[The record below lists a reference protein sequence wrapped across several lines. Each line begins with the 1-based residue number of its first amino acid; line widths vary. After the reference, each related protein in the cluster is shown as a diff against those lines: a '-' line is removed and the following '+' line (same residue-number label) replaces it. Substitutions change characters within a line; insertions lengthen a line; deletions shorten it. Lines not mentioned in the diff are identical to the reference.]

1 MRRGR
6 GPNSTKRSIVS
17 IPTLSNFLGGQFV
30 VPTGTALLDI
40 VDPSTGLTVAKAPI
54 SIGSDVDDAMAAA
67 QAAFPAWKRR
77 TPAERQL
84 ALLQLADA
92 VEANSDALVEAQHRN
107 TGQPRAT
114 IATDEVA
121 AGADQLRFFAGAAR
135 LLEGKS
141 AGEYLEGMTSWV
153 RREPI
158 GVVGQVTPWNF
169 PFLMAV
175 WKIGPALAVGNTVV
189 LKPSDTTP
197 ESTLEL
203 ARISQGILPDGVLN
217 IVLGDASTGELIVEH
232 PVPGLVSITG
242 SVRAGM
248 AVAAGAAHTLK
259 RAHLELGG
267 KAPAVV
273 FDDVDVAAT
282 ASTIADFSFYNAG
295 QDCTAITRVLVHES
309 IHDEF
314 VDAFNAEAEQRVT
327 GSADDADNYFGP
339 LNNKR
344 HFTDVVQKVAALPE
358 YAVITTGG
366 HQVGEAGFFFE
377 PTVITQVRQ
386 SDAIVQNE
394 TFGPV
399 ITVQSFRTEEE
410 AIAMA
415 NDVRYALAS
424 SVWTRNH
431 ARALRVSR
439 DLDFGA
445 VWINT
450 HILLTAEMPHGGFKY
465 SGYGKDLSMYGVE
478 DYTRIKHVMS
488 SLE

>member
-1 MRRGR
+1 MRSV
-6 GPNSTKRSIVS
+6 ST
-17 IPTLSNFLGGQFV
+17 PTLQNFINGQFV
-30 VPTGTALLDI
+30 QPQGTELLDI
-40 VDPSTGLTVAKAPI
+40 VNPATGETVAQAPV
-54 SIGSDVDDAMAAA
+54 SSADDVDAAMKAAK
-67 QAAFPAWKRR
+67 AAFKPWARL
-77 TPAERQL
+77 TPGARQL
-84 ALLQLADA
+84 ALLKLADA
-92 VEANSDALVEAQHRN
+92 IEANADALVEAQHRN
-107 TGQPRAT
+107 TGQPRDT
-114 IATDEVA
+114 IRTDEVE
-121 AGADQLRFFAGAAR
+121 AGADQIRFFAGAAR

-141 AGEYLEGMTSWV
+141 AGEYIEGTTSYV

-169 PFLMAV
+169 PFLMAI
-175 WKIGPALAVGNTVV
+175 WKIGPALATGNTIV

-217 IVLGDASTGELIVEH
+217 IVLGNGGTGAAIVEH
-232 PVPGLVSITG
+232 PTPGLVSITG

-248 AVAAGAAHTLK
+248 AVASGAAKTLK

-273 FDDVDVAAT
+273 FGDVDVAKT
-282 ASTIADFSFYNAG
+282 AAAIADFSFYNAG

-309 IHDEF
+309 IHDEL
-314 VDAFNAEAEQRVT
+314 VEALSIEAKERKT
-327 GSADDADNYFGP
+327 GNADDSENYFGP
-339 LNNKR
+339 LNNIN
-344 HFTDVVQKVAALPE
+344 HFTDVVTKVESLPE
-358 YAVITTGG
+358 HAVIATGG
-366 HQVGEAGFFFE
+366 HRVGTTGYFFE
-377 PTVITQVRQ
+377 PTVITNVLQ
-386 SDAIVQNE
+386 SDDIVQDE

-399 ITVQSFRTEEE
+399 ITVQKFSTEEE
-410 AIAMA
+410 AVELA

-424 SVWTRNH
+424 SVWTTDH
-431 ARALRVSR
+431 ATAMRVSR

>member
-1 MRRGR
+1 M
-6 GPNSTKRSIVS
+6 ST
-17 IPTLSNFLGGQFV
+17 PTLQNFINGQFV
-30 VPTGTALLDI
+30 QPQGTELLDI
-40 VDPSTGLTVAKAPI
+40 VNPTTGETVAQAPV
-54 SIGSDVDDAMAAA
+54 SSAGDVDAAMKAAK
-67 QAAFPAWKRR
+67 AAFKPWARL
-77 TPAERQL
+77 TPGARQL
-84 ALLQLADA
+84 ALLKLADA
-92 VEANSDALVEAQHRN
+92 IEANADALVEAQHRN
-107 TGQPRAT
+107 TGQPRDT
-114 IATDEVA
+114 IRTDEVE
-121 AGADQLRFFAGAAR
+121 AGADQIRFFAGAAR

-141 AGEYLEGMTSWV
+141 AGEYIEGTTSYV

-169 PFLMAV
+169 PFLMAI
-175 WKIGPALAVGNTVV
+175 WKIGPALATGNTIV

-217 IVLGDASTGELIVEH
+217 IVLGNGGTGAAIVDH
-232 PVPGLVSITG
+232 PTPGLVSITG

-248 AVAAGAAHTLK
+248 AVASGAAKTLK

-273 FDDVDVAAT
+273 FGDVDVAKT
-282 ASTIADFSFYNAG
+282 AAAIADFSFYNAG
-295 QDCTAITRVLVHES
+295 QDCTAITRVLVHDS
-309 IHDEF
+309 IHDEL
-314 VDAFNAEAEQRVT
+314 VEALSIEAKERKT
-327 GSADDADNYFGP
+327 GNADDSENYFGP
-339 LNNKR
+339 LNNIN
-344 HFTDVVQKVAALPE
+344 HFTDVVTKVESLPE
-358 YAVITTGG
+358 HAVIATGG
-366 HQVGEAGFFFE
+366 HRVGTTGYFFE
-377 PTVITQVRQ
+377 PTVITNVLQ
-386 SDAIVQNE
+386 SDDIVQDE

-399 ITVQSFRTEEE
+399 ITVQKFSTEEE
-410 AIAMA
+410 AVELA

-424 SVWTRNH
+424 SVWTTDH
-431 ARALRVSR
+431 ATAMRVSR

>member
-1 MRRGR
+1 MRFV
-6 GPNSTKRSIVS
+6 PT
-17 IPTLSNFLGGQFV
+17 PTLQNFINGRFV
-30 VPTGTALLDI
+30 QPKGTELLDI
-40 VDPSTGLTVAKAPI
+40 VNPATGETVAQAPV
-54 SIGSDVDDAMAAA
+54 STAGDVDIAM
-67 QAAFPAWKRR
+67 QAAKAAFKPWARL
-77 TPAERQL
+77 TPGARQL
-84 ALLQLADA
+84 ALLKLADA
-92 VEANSDALVEAQHRN
+92 IEANADALVEAQHRN
-107 TGQPRAT
+107 TGQPRDT
-114 IATDEVA
+114 IRTDEIE
-121 AGADQLRFFAGAAR
+121 AGADQIRFFAGAAR

-141 AGEYLEGMTSWV
+141 AGEYLEGMTSYV

-169 PFLMAV
+169 PFLMAI
-175 WKIGPALAVGNTVV
+175 WKIGPALATGNTIV

-203 ARISQGILPDGVLN
+203 ARISHGILPDGVFN
-217 IVLGDASTGELIVEH
+217 VVLGNGATGAAIVEH

-248 AVAAGAAHTLK
+248 AVASGAAKTLK

-267 KAPAVV
+267 KAPALV
-273 FDDVDVAAT
+273 FDGVDVAKT
-282 ASTIADFSFYNAG
+282 AAAIADFSFYNAG
-295 QDCTAITRVLVHES
+295 QDCTAITRVLVQDS
-309 IHDEF
+309 IHDEL
-314 VDAFNAEAEQRVT
+314 VEALAREAKERKT
-327 GSADDADNYFGP
+327 GSADDAENYFGP
-339 LNNKR
+339 LNNVN
-344 HFTDVVQKVAALPE
+344 HFTDVKTKVESLPDH
-358 YAVITTGG
+358 AVIATGG
-366 HQVGEAGFFFE
+366 HQVGDTGFFFE
-377 PTVITQVRQ
+377 PTVITNVLQ
-386 SDAIVQNE
+386 SDDIVQEE

-399 ITVQSFRTEEE
+399 ITVQKFSTEEE
-410 AIAMA
+410 AVELA

-424 SVWTRNH
+424 SVWTTDH
-431 ARALRVSR
+431 ATAMRVSR